1 MENAQLISLSRQIAL
16 QRQMDVVAN
25 NMANINTT
33 GFKSENMLFEDYLM
47 PKAKDNEFTGPD
59 RNLHYTEDWST
70 THDMSTGSIEQT
82 GNPLD
87 VALSG
92 NGFLSIQTPGGTR
105 YSRNGSLQIDS
116 SGKLVD
122 LAGNPVLGESGP
134 ITFDSADTDITISDN
149 GAINTSQGSKGKLAV
164 VEFVDPQSLAR
175 EGNNYYSGPAGQ
187 PATQTKIVQGS
198 IERSNVSGVSAMA
211 DMIRVERAY
220 QNLANIMQSQ
230 SDLRNTA
237 IQKLGDMTA

>member
-33 GFKSENMLFEDYLM
+33 GFKSENMLFRDYLM
-47 PKAKDNEFTGPD
+47 PVAADHDFAGPD
-59 RNLHYTEDWST
+59 EDLHYTEDWST
-70 THDMSTGSIEQT
+70 IHDMSTGSIEQT

-92 NGFLSIQTPGGTR
+92 EGFLSVQTPAGTR
-105 YSRNGSLQIDS
+105 YSKNGSLQIDS
-116 SGKLVD
+116 SGTLVD
-122 LAGNPVLGESGP
+122 LAGNPVLGTSGP
-134 ITFDSADTDITISDN
+134 IKFDSADTDIAINKDGTIS
-149 GAINTSQGSKGKLAV
+149 TSQGTKGKLAV
-164 VEFVDPQSLAR
+164 VEFTDPQVLAR
-175 EGNNYYSGPAGQ
+175 EGNNYYSGPAGN
-187 PATQTKIVQGS
+187 PATKTQVVQGS

-220 QNLANIMQSQ
+220 QTLANMMQRQ
-230 SDLRNTA
+230 DELRTTA
-237 IQKLGDMTA
+237 VQRLGDMTA